1 MPKKSSEILP
11 PEGENEDSS
20 IWWKT
25 FLSWLETENE
35 TAYAKLKKG
44 RLDRQS
50 FLYYAFIFGI
60 SAVVAGTALALSQN
74 AASNTNVGDVKN
86 NPPRPSSE
94 AKATAPQAATPTS
107 APSATVTVS
116 KTSAPVQT
124 PSAKVVTP
132 TKAAT
137 PTSTPS
143 PTVSPE
149 DIYFGDRDRRV
160 VLMTYDDAGSYDQ
173 VGRVLDAYAARGI
186 RTTFFVVGDRMKKM
200 AASVQRLLAEGHTLG
215 CHAWSHDIPLPQLSL
230 EEVNEQFTKF
240 MEAAA
245 EIAPGYQV
253 HYFRAPFGSR
263 SPRIVKLAADW
274 GMRHILWSVASGG
287 MTDETYANVV
297 DKVFPGAIVLSHMM
311 RPFDISQ
318 AGQIL
323 DKLIEMGYSVESVET
338 GL

>member
-1 MPKKSSEILP
+1 MRKKSPEILP
-11 PEGENEDSS
+11 PEGENEGSTV
-20 IWWKT
+20 WWET
-25 FLSWLETENE
+25 FLTWLETENE
-35 TAYAKLKKG
+35 TAYTKLRNG
-44 RLDRQS
+44 HLDRRT
-50 FLYYAFIFGI
+50 FLYYAFIFGM
-60 SAVVAGTALALSQN
+60 SAAAAGIALALSQN
-74 AASNTNVGDVKN
+74 AASDTNAGGVKN

-94 AKATAPQAATPTS
+94 AKATATQTATPTS
-107 APSATVTVS
+107 TPSAT
-116 KTSAPVQT
+116 A
-124 PSAKVVTP
+124 VTP
-132 TKAAT
+132 TKTAT

-149 DIYFGDRDRRV
+149 DIYFGDRNRRV
-160 VLMTYDDAGSYDQ
+160 VLMTYDDAGSHDQ
-173 VGRVLDAYAARGI
+173 VSRILDAYAARGI

-200 AASVQRLLAEGHTLG
+200 SASVQRLLAEGHTLG
-215 CHAWSHDIPLPQLSL
+215 CHAWSHDIPLPQLTL